1 MGNHSRPSLTKH
13 GLHDQVVHL
22 LARRILREELAPG
35 DILPNESD
43 LCAELGVSRTV
54 LREAIKVLASKG
66 FVQTRTKVGTR
77 VQPRSSWRTLDP
89 DMLAWQYED
98 AEHDD
103 HLLRNLLDVRRAIEP
118 ACAELAALRA
128 NEKEIAAIAAAYR
141 RMEQTLAHTREFIQA
156 DMEFHA
162 AIIAACQNELLDQ
175 LSLTIEAALGATRR
189 ITTQFPG
196 SSLTSLPLHRAVL
209 DAIQGRDPAAA
220 HRRMRDLIDSAAGD
234 IARVADAAAH
244 KTA

>member
-13 GLHDQVVHL
+13 GLHDQVVRL
-22 LARRILREELAPG
+22 LARRILRQELASG

-77 VQPRSSWRTLDP
+77 VLPRSTWRTLDP
-89 DMLAWQYED
+89 DVLAWQYED

-118 ACAELAALRA
+118 TCAEIAALRA
-128 NEKEIAAIAAAYR
+128 DVTAIAAIAAAYR
-141 RMEQTLAHTREFIQA
+141 RMEQTLAHAQEFIQA
-156 DMEFHA
+156 DMEFHD

-175 LSLTIEAALGATRR
+175 LSLTIEAALRATRR

-196 SSLTSLPLHRAVL
+196 SSMASLPLHRAVL
-209 DAIQGRDPAAA
+209 EAIQGRDPATA
-220 HRRMRDLIDSAAGD
+220 HRCMRDLIDSAAHD
-234 IARVADAAAH
+234 IERVANAAEH